1 MVSMADI
8 RLNSKLDNY
17 FTMTGT
23 MERGVTMYTINSNQ
37 KVYTKNIRSKANIVP
52 AISLD
57 KSLLIKGKGTID
69 SPYEM
74 E

>member
-1 MVSMADI
+1 MADI
-8 RLNSKLDNY
+8 RLNNQLNNY

-23 MERGVTMYTINSNQ
+23 TNRGVTMYTIESNQ
-37 KVYTKNIRSKANIVP
+37 KVYTKNIQSKANVVP

-57 KSLLIKGKGTID
+57 KDLLVKGNGTID